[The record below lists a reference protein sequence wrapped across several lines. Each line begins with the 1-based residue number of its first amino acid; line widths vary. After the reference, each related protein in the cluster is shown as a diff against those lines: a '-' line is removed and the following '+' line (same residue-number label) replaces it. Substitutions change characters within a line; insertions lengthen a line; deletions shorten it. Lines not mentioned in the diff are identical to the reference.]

1 MTFETQSGYRQQR
14 PEVGMMRQCQKIMLE
29 LEDRYGFSPVSSIK
43 LPETKKAE
51 KNRLTKW
58 MNESV

>member
-1 MTFETQSGYRQQR
+1 
-14 PEVGMMRQCQKIMLE
+14 MMRQCQKIMLE